1 MKNQSHNVTGFVFGV
16 LRLLT
21 YNAEG
26 AEERKHYQR
35 YRRNQEHYQG
45 NAIVIRI
52 RYRLA
57 STHRSQGHRKE
68 KYWTKANEPSE
79 HQI

>member
-1 MKNQSHNVTGFVFGV
+1 MKNQSHNVAGSVFWF

-26 AEERKHYQR
+26 AENRKQYQS

-57 STHRSQGHRKE
+57 STHRS
-68 KYWTKANEPSE
+68 
-79 HQI
+79 